1 MMMMTTTILNPQLFA
16 AYLLA
21 ACIVIAAPGPD
32 SMNTLAIGM
41 SRGRRE
47 AMAYA
52 CGVGIGCLTHT
63 LWAVLGISAIVA
75 ASETLFAIV
84 KWVGVA
90 YLLWLGGQAL
100 RERRALPVADD
111 RAHSAQANNSAATRV
126 LQGALTNA
134 LNPKVMLFFMAFL
147 PQFADPRLGMIGAQ
161 MLLMG
166 LTFAAITAVAYVLL
180 GAGAGSMGERLMR
193 QPSIARWL
201 NRVTGVLF
209 IALAVRLMLAERR

>member
-1 MMMMTTTILNPQLFA
+1 MTTMMTFLNPEFFA
-16 AYLLA
+16 TYLLA

-52 CGVGIGCLTHT
+52 LGVAIGCLTHT

-75 ASETLFAIV
+75 ASETLFGLV

-90 YLLWLGGQAL
+90 YLLWLGVQSL

-111 RAHSAQANNSAATRV
+111 RAARAQVPVGASTRV

-147 PQFADPRLGMIGAQ
+147 PQFADPQLGAVGAQ
-161 MLLMG
+161 MLAMG
-166 LTFAAITAVAYVLL
+166 VVFALITAIAYVLL
-180 GAGAGSMGERLMR
+180 GASAGSLGERLMQR
-193 QPSIARWL
+193 PSIAQWL

-209 IALAVRLMLAERR
+209 IGLALRLMLAERR